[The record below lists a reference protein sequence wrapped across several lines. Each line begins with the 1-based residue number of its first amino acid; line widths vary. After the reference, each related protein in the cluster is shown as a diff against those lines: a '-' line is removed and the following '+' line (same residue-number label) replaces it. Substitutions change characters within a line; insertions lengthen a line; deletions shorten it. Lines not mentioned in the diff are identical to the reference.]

1 MAASEHQ
8 PQADPPVQ
16 DEEAA
21 TPQDPLISSQQTV
34 VWSPSDGRTITTT
47 TTASP
52 AAAAAAATTTTT
64 ATATSSSSPP
74 PVVVASASSTTT
86 TMSCNPKTIK
96 DAINA
101 NLLPILTVS
110 GVTGGIVLGLI
121 LRYSRDEPWTKR
133 EVMYVGYIGELFLR
147 ALKALIIPLIV
158 SSLVSAIGSLD
169 LSLSKKIGLRAVCY
183 YLTTT
188 VLAVVLG
195 IILVVSI
202 HPGKGSDEGITKA
215 GEARSVYTPDLLMD
229 LPRNF
234 FPPNLIQACFETHKT
249 VIVEPKPED
258 FVNDTRIEEWI
269 RKYNWTNGTLPPK
282 SEWDIKHEHAR
293 AMNIMGLVSFATF
306 LGLALSTLDAK
317 GKPLLDFFQS
327 LSDASM
333 VITSWL
339 IWISPIGILFLV
351 ASMMIEM
358 EDFSVMLGQLGMYFG
373 TVVLGIFIHGFIV
386 LPTLYTVFTRKLPF
400 RFLANMSQ
408 AYITAFATASS
419 SGTLP
424 VTFQCLEEKNKI
436 DMRVTRF
443 VIPIGAT
450 INMDGTALY
459 EAVAAIFIAQVRGL
473 ALSIGQVVAISIT
486 ATAAAIGAAGIPQA
500 GLVTM
505 VMVLDVVGLPAED
518 MTLIIAVDWL
528 LDRFRTMINVL
539 GDSIGAGL
547 VYELSKKE
555 LEKLNINANG
565 DVERPSNEI
574 GMDAVESNKM

>member
-1 MAASEHQ
+1 MAALESW
-8 PQADPPVQ
+8 PQQVDPPPQ
-16 DEEAA
+16 DEEEESSH
-21 TPQDPLISSQQTV
+21 DRLISGKQTV
-34 VWSPSDGRTITTT
+34 VWSPADGRTTTTTTTTTTAPTSASPVITTT
-47 TTASP
+47 TTTAMSRKFSCSP
-52 AAAAAAATTTTT
+52 KA
-64 ATATSSSSPP
+64 
-74 PVVVASASSTTT
+74 
-86 TMSCNPKTIK
+86 IK
-96 DAINA
+96 ELIHA

-110 GVTGGIVLGLI
+110 GVTGGAVLGLI
-121 LRYSRDEPWTKR
+121 LRYSREEHWTKR

-169 LSLSKKIGLRAVCY
+169 LSLSKKIGLRAIAY
-183 YLTTT
+183 YMTTT
-188 VLAVVLG
+188 VLAVILG

-202 HPGKGSDEGITKA
+202 HPGKGSDEGIKKA
-215 GEARSVYTPDLLMD
+215 GEARDVYTPDLLMD
-229 LPRNF
+229 LLRNL

-249 VIVEPKPED
+249 IIIQPKLKDLE
-258 FVNDTRIEEWI
+258 NDTRKEEWI
-269 RKYNWTNGTLPPK
+269 RKYNWTEGTLPPK
-282 SEWDIKHEHAR
+282 AEWELGTEHTR
-293 AMNIMGLVSFATF
+293 ALNIMGLVSFATL
-306 LGLALSTLDAK
+306 LGLALSTLGAK
-317 GKPLLDFFQS
+317 GKPLLDFFHS

-339 IWISPIGILFLV
+339 IWISPVGILFLV
-351 ASMMIEM
+351 ASMIIEM
-358 EDFSVMLGQLGMYFG
+358 EDFSVMLGQLGLYFG
-373 TVVLGIFIHGFIV
+373 TVILGIFIHGFLI
-386 LPTLYTVFTRKLPF
+386 LPAIYTIFTRKLPF

-419 SGTLP
+419 SGTMP

-436 DMRVTRF
+436 DPRVTRF

-459 EAVAAIFIAQVRGL
+459 EAVAAIFIAQVRGI
-473 ALSIGQVVAISIT
+473 ALTIGQVVAISIT

-555 LEKLNINANG
+555 LEQMSINANG

-574 GMDAVESNKM
+574 AMDAVESSKM

>member
-1 MAASEHQ
+1 MS
-8 PQADPPVQ
+8 
-16 DEEAA
+16 
-21 TPQDPLISSQQTV
+21 
-34 VWSPSDGRTITTT
+34 RKF
-47 TTASP
+47 
-52 AAAAAAATTTTT
+52 
-64 ATATSSSSPP
+64 
-74 PVVVASASSTTT
+74 
-86 TMSCNPKTIK
+86 SCNPKTIK
-96 DAINA
+96 DGIRA

-110 GVTGGIVLGLI
+110 GVTGGAVLGII
-121 LRYSRDEPWTKR
+121 LRYSREERWTKR

-169 LSLSKKIGLRAVCY
+169 LSLSKKIGLRAVTY
-183 YLTTT
+183 YMTTT
-188 VLAVVLG
+188 VLAVILG

-234 FPPNLIQACFETHKT
+234 FPPNLIQACFETYKT
-249 VIVEPKPED
+249 VIIEPKLED
-258 FVNDTRIEEWI
+258 ME
-269 RKYNWTNGTLPPK
+269 NGTLPPK
-282 SEWDIKHEHAR
+282 SEWDISSEHTR
-293 AMNIMGLVSFATF
+293 ALNIMGLVSFATF
-306 LGLALSTLDAK
+306 LGLALSTLGAK
-317 GKPLLDFFQS
+317 GKPLLAFFQS

-339 IWISPIGILFLV
+339 IWISPVGILFLV

-373 TVVLGIFIHGFIV
+373 TVILGIFIHGFLV
-386 LPTLYTVFTRKLPF
+386 LPALYTIFTRKLPF
-400 RFLANMSQ
+400 RFLANMTQ

-424 VTFQCLEEKNKI
+424 VTFQCLEEKNHI
-436 DMRVTRF
+436 DTRVTRF

-459 EAVAAIFIAQVRGL
+459 EAVAAIFIAQVRGI
-473 ALSIGQVVAISIT
+473 ALTIGQVVAISIT

-555 LEKLNINANG
+555 LEQMNINANANG
-565 DVERPSNEI
+565 DVDRPSNEI
-574 GMDAVESNKM
+574 AMDAVECSKM

>member
-1 MAASEHQ
+1 MATSEPPPQPPQGELQ
-8 PQADPPVQ
+8 PQED
-16 DEEAA
+16 EAA
-21 TPQDPLISSQQTV
+21 TPHDRLITTQPTIST
-34 VWSPSDGRTITTT
+34 WTDGRTTTT
-47 TTASP
+47 S
-52 AAAAAAATTTTT
+52 AA
-64 ATATSSSSPP
+64 
-74 PVVVASASSTTT
+74 
-86 TMSCNPKTIK
+86 MSRPRFSCKPSDIK
-96 DAINA
+96 QAIRN
-101 NLLPILTVS
+101 NLLPILTIS

-121 LRYSRDEPWTKR
+121 LRYSRSERWTKR
-133 EVMYVGYIGELFLR
+133 EVMYVGYVGELFLR

-169 LSLSKKIGLRAVCY
+169 LSLSKKIGLRAIAY

-188 VLAVVLG
+188 VSAVILG

-202 HPGKGSDEGITKA
+202 HPGKGNDDDITKA
-215 GEARSVYTPDLLMD
+215 GEAKASYTPDLLMD
-229 LPRNF
+229 LPRNL

-249 VIVEPKPED
+249 SIVKPVLEP
-258 FVNDTRIEEWI
+258 NDSRIDRWEE
-269 RKYNWTNGTLPPK
+269 KYNWTRNDSTALLPK
-282 SEWDIKHEHAR
+282 EEWDIKMEHSR
-293 AMNIMGLVSFATF
+293 ALNIMGLVSFATV
-306 LGLALSTLDAK
+306 LGLALSKLGPK
-317 GKPLLDFFQS
+317 GKPLLDVFHS

-358 EDFSVMLGQLGMYFG
+358 EDFSVMLGQLGLYFG
-373 TVVLGIFIHGFIV
+373 TVVLGIFIHGLII
-386 LPTLYTVFTRKLPF
+386 LPTIYTLLTRRLPF
-400 RFLANMSQ
+400 RFLANMTQ

-436 DMRVTRF
+436 DTRVTRF

-459 EAVAAIFIAQVRGL
+459 EAVAAIFIAQVRGM
-473 ALSIGQVVAISIT
+473 ALTIGQIVAISIT

-518 MTLIIAVDWL
+518 ITLIIAVDWL
-528 LDRFRTMINVL
+528 LDRFRTLMNVL
-539 GDSIGAGL
+539 GDSIGAGI

-555 LEKLNINANG
+555 LEKMGNVNANG

-574 GMDAVESNKM
+574 AMDTVESSKM

>member
-1 MAASEHQ
+1 M
-8 PQADPPVQ
+8 
-16 DEEAA
+16 
-21 TPQDPLISSQQTV
+21 
-34 VWSPSDGRTITTT
+34 WSPSDGRTITTT
-47 TTASP
+47 NTGGPLQVRAASPP
-52 AAAAAAATTTTT
+52 AAAA
-64 ATATSSSSPP
+64 
-74 PVVVASASSTTT
+74 SASSA
-86 TMSCNPKTIK
+86 MSRKVPCNPSAFKNAIK
-96 DAINA
+96 A

-110 GVTGGIVLGLI
+110 GVTGGVVLGLI
-121 LRYSRDEPWTKR
+121 LRYSRSEPWSKR

-169 LSLSKKIGLRAVCY
+169 LSLSKKIGLRAVAY
-183 YLTTT
+183 YMTTT
-188 VLAVVLG
+188 FLAVVLG
-195 IILVVSI
+195 IILVVTI
-202 HPGKGSDEGITKA
+202 HPGKGSDEGITKS

-229 LPRNF
+229 LPRNL
-234 FPPNLIQACFETHKT
+234 FPPNLIQACFETYKT
-249 VIVEPKPED
+249 VIVEPNLQDLE
-258 FVNDTRIEEWI
+258 NDTM
-269 RKYNWTNGTLPPK
+269 PPK
-282 SEWDIKHEHAR
+282 EEWDIKSEHAQ
-293 AMNIMGLVSFATF
+293 AMNIMGLVSFATI
-306 LGLALSTLDAK
+306 LGLALAKLGPK
-317 GKPLLDFFQS
+317 GKPLLAFFQS

-339 IWISPIGILFLV
+339 IWISPVGILFLV

-358 EDFSVMLGQLGMYFG
+358 EDFRVMLGQLGMYFL
-373 TVVLGIFIHGFIV
+373 TVVLGIFIHGFIT
-386 LPTLYTVFTRKLPF
+386 LPVIYTAITRKLPF
-400 RFLANMSQ
+400 RFLFNMGQ

-424 VTFQCLEEKNKI
+424 VTFQCLEEKNHI
-436 DMRVTRF
+436 DTRVTRF

-459 EAVAAIFIAQVRGL
+459 EAVAAIFIAQVRGI

-555 LEKLNINANG
+555 LEQLNINANG
-565 DVERPSNEI
+565 DVERPSNEMS
-574 GMDAVESNKM
+574 MDAVESSKM

>member
-1 MAASEHQ
+1 MTPLDQVLQEEESLLEKGKAPLVTSAGVNRD
-8 PQADPPVQ
+8 QADQSLKDRESRLNWRRAVARVCRKRDSPNRDV
-16 DEEAA
+16 
-21 TPQDPLISSQQTV
+21 SSSQQQQTV
-34 VWSPSDGRTITTT
+34 VWSSDGRTTTT
-47 TTASP
+47 TP
-52 AAAAAAATTTTT
+52 
-64 ATATSSSSPP
+64 
-74 PVVVASASSTTT
+74 T
-86 TMSCNPKTIK
+86 TMSRPRFSCNPQNFKN
-96 DAINA
+96 AIRN
-101 NLLPILTVS
+101 NLLPILTISGVS
-110 GVTGGIVLGLI
+110 GGVILGLI
-121 LRYSRDEPWTKR
+121 LRYSRDTPWTKR
-133 EVMYVGYIGELFLR
+133 EIMYVGYVGELFLR

-169 LSLSKKIGLRAVCY
+169 LSLSKKIGLRAVGY
-183 YLTTT
+183 YMTTT
-188 VLAVVLG
+188 VLAVILG
-195 IILVVSI
+195 IILVVTI
-202 HPGKGSDEGITKA
+202 HPGKGNDEGITKA
-215 GEARSVYTPDLLMD
+215 GEGRTVYTPDLLMD
-229 LPRNF
+229 LPRNL

-249 VIVEPKPED
+249 AIVEPKLEE
-258 FVNDTRIEEWI
+258 NDTQ
-269 RKYNWTNGTLPPK
+269 LPK
-282 SEWDIKHEHAR
+282 AEWDIVMEHTR
-293 AMNIMGLVSFATF
+293 ALNIMGLVSFATV
-306 LGLALSTLDAK
+306 LGLALAKLGPK

-339 IWISPIGILFLV
+339 IWISPVGILFLV

-373 TVVLGIFIHGFIV
+373 TVVLGIFIHGLVV
-386 LPTLYTVFTRKLPF
+386 LPLLYTVLTRKLPF
-400 RFLANMSQ
+400 RFLANMTQ

-424 VTFQCLEEKNKI
+424 VTFQCLEEKNHI
-436 DMRVTRF
+436 DTRVTRF

-459 EAVAAIFIAQVRGL
+459 EAVAAIFIAQVRGMPL
-473 ALSIGQVVAISIT
+473 TIGQIVAISIT

-505 VMVLDVVGLPAED
+505 VMVLDVVGLPPED

-555 LEKLNINANG
+555 LERLGSVNVNG

-574 GMDAVESNKM
+574 GMDAVESSKM

>member
-1 MAASEHQ
+1 MATSETPPQ
-8 PQADPPVQ
+8 PPQGELPLQ
-16 DEEAA
+16 EEEAA
-21 TPQDPLISSQQTV
+21 TPHDRLITTQPTIST
-34 VWSPSDGRTITTT
+34 WTDGRTTTT
-47 TTASP
+47 S
-52 AAAAAAATTTTT
+52 AA
-64 ATATSSSSPP
+64 
-74 PVVVASASSTTT
+74 
-86 TMSCNPKTIK
+86 MSRPRFSCKPSDIK
-96 DAINA
+96 QAIRN
-101 NLLPILTVS
+101 NLLPILTIS
-110 GVTGGIVLGLI
+110 GVTGGIVLGII
-121 LRYSRDEPWTKR
+121 LRYSRSERWTKR

-169 LSLSKKIGLRAVCY
+169 LSLSKKIGLRAIAY

-188 VLAVVLG
+188 VSAVILG

-202 HPGKGSDEGITKA
+202 HPGKGNDDDITKA
-215 GEARSVYTPDLLMD
+215 GEAKASYTPDLLMD
-229 LPRNF
+229 LPRNL

-249 VIVEPKPED
+249 SIVKPVLEP
-258 FVNDTRIEEWI
+258 NDSM
-269 RKYNWTNGTLPPK
+269 LPK
-282 SEWDIKHEHAR
+282 EEWDIKMEHSR
-293 AMNIMGLVSFATF
+293 ALNIMGLVSFATV
-306 LGLALSTLDAK
+306 LGLALSKLGPK
-317 GKPLLDFFQS
+317 GKPLLDVFHS

-358 EDFSVMLGQLGMYFG
+358 EDFSVMLGQLGLYFG
-373 TVVLGIFIHGFIV
+373 TVVLGIFIHGLII
-386 LPTLYTVFTRKLPF
+386 LPTIYTLLTRRLPF
-400 RFLANMSQ
+400 RFLANMTQ

-436 DMRVTRF
+436 DTRVTRF

-459 EAVAAIFIAQVRGL
+459 EAVAAIFIAQVRGM
-473 ALSIGQVVAISIT
+473 ALTIGQIVAISIT

-518 MTLIIAVDWL
+518 ITLIIAVDWL
-528 LDRFRTMINVL
+528 LDRFRTLMNVL
-539 GDSIGAGL
+539 GDSIGAGI

-555 LEKLNINANG
+555 LEKMGNVNANG

-574 GMDAVESNKM
+574 AMDTVESSKM

>member
-1 MAASEHQ
+1 M
-8 PQADPPVQ
+8 
-16 DEEAA
+16 
-21 TPQDPLISSQQTV
+21 
-34 VWSPSDGRTITTT
+34 WSPSDGRTITTT
-47 TTASP
+47 TTAAPP
-52 AAAAAAATTTTT
+52 AAAAVVTTTTT
-64 ATATSSSSPP
+64 GTSSSSSPLQ
-74 PVVVASASSTTT
+74 PVVIASASSTTN
-86 TMSCNPKTIK
+86 TMSRKISCNPKAIK
-96 DAINA
+96 DAVNA

-110 GVTGGIVLGLI
+110 GVTGGVVLGLI
-121 LRYSRDEPWTKR
+121 LRYSREEPWTKR
-133 EVMYVGYIGELFLR
+133 EIMYVGYIGELFLR

-169 LSLSKKIGLRAVCY
+169 LTLSKKIGLRAICY

-195 IILVVSI
+195 IILVVTI
-202 HPGKGSDEGITKA
+202 HPGKGSDEGIKKA

-249 VIVEPKPED
+249 VIVEPNMED
-258 FVNDTRIEEWI
+258 LVNDTQYLEWI
-269 RKYNWTNGTLPPK
+269 ENNNLTIGTLPPK
-282 SEWDIKHEHAR
+282 SDWDIKSEYAR
-293 AMNIMGLVSFATF
+293 AMNIMGLVSFATV
-306 LGLALSTLDAK
+306 LGLALSTLDAR
-317 GKPLLDFFQS
+317 GKPLLEFFQS

-386 LPTLYTVFTRKLPF
+386 LPVLYTVFTRKLPF
-400 RFLANMSQ
+400 RFLANMGQ

-424 VTFQCLEEKNKI
+424 VTFQCLEEKNHI
-436 DMRVTRF
+436 DRRVTRF

-459 EAVAAIFIAQVRGL
+459 EAVAAIFIAQVRGI

-555 LEKLNINANG
+555 LEQLNVNANG
-565 DVERPSNEI
+565 DVDRPSNEI
-574 GMDAVESNKM
+574 GLDAVESSKM